1 MQCKPYSCC
10 KGKAK
15 GSESPD
21 CNLLGQVHM
30 REMSPEG
37 EEVIKT
43 GKLYLV
49 DLAGSENVNRQALV
63 CPSCHRQAEM
73 LLHRLSATP
82 LHA

>member
-1 MQCKPYSCC
+1 MLQKAEQTWVQCPH
-10 KGKAK
+10 
-15 GSESPD
+15 
-21 CNLLGQVHM
+21 CNLVGQVHM

-49 DLAGSENVNRQALV
+49 DLAGSENVNRQALLHPA
-63 CPSCHRQAEM
+63 CRRQAKM
-73 LLHRLSATP
+73 QLHRLSATP